1 MLLIVGGEGSGK
13 RSFTKAQGYSEA
25 EMADAVLDERPVI
38 FHLEQM
44 VFQNPHRVD
53 AYLKE
58 LEQKEVV
65 ICNEVG
71 SGVIPVDRCERIGRE
86 ATGRLC
92 VLLAQRADCVI
103 RMVSGLP
110 MVIKGELP
118 CASR

>member
-13 RSFTKAQGYSEA
+13 RTFAKTLGYSDNDI
-25 EMADAVLDERPVI
+25 ADAVLNECPVLY
-38 FHLEQM
+38 HLEQM
-44 VFQNPHRVD
+44 VFADPESGD
-53 AYLKE
+53 E
-58 LEQKEVV
+58 LLPVLAGKEVV

-71 SGVIPVDRCERIGRE
+71 SGVIPANRAERAGRE

-92 VLLAQRADCVI
+92 VLLAQRADCVV

-118 CASR
+118 CR

>member
-13 RSFTKAQGYSEA
+13 LTFAKTLGYTDDDIAS
-25 EMADAVLDERPVI
+25 AVLNEKPVLY
-38 FHLEQM
+38 HLEQI
-44 VFQNPHRVD
+44 VLADPGCGD
-53 AYLKE
+53 GILPA

-71 SGVIPVDRCERIGRE
+71 SGVIPADRAERAGRE

-92 VLLAQRADCVI
+92 VLLAQKASCVV

-118 CASR
+118 CR